1 MDRQTALLSPF
12 PFLSAPRG
20 RGPPVPAASMSRTR
34 RGQASSERPICLSQ
48 IQMRTQR
55 RCLADGFWRA
65 QPLGLSAALPHVLGW
80 VGGSGNCDGQEANRN
95 NAGVPFPDFI
105 NMSDVGVRWER
116 RSAPAAALPR
126 GREADSGQGQ
136 AAHRR
141 KHTGPL
147 THSCARSC
155 IYLTDALHSL
165 TIYGGG
171 RVGHRCSNCSAD
183 SPEFP
188 GSVIQQIAV
197 ETYYVS
203 GTVLGAE
210 IQVVSVEFNFYW
222 ERGQN

>member
-20 RGPPVPAASMSRTR
+20 RGPPVPAASTGRTR
-34 RGQASSERPICLSQ
+34 HGQASSECPICLSQ
-48 IQMRTQR
+48 IQMRAQR
-55 RCLADGFWRA
+55 RCLADGSWRA
-65 QPLGLSAALPHVLGW
+65 QPLGLSAALP
-80 VGGSGNCDGQEANRN
+80 R
-95 NAGVPFPDFI
+95 AGLV
-105 NMSDVGVRWER
+105 
-116 RSAPAAALPR
+116 
-126 GREADSGQGQ
+126 GRETDNQKLVRIMPASPVQTVLKCQVWALCGRDGRPCSSTAGAEGGHRADPGRTQG
-136 AAHRR
+136 

-147 THSCARSC
+147 THSCTRSC
-155 IYLTDALHSL
+155 AYPTDARHSL

-188 GSVIQQIAV
+188 GRVVQQIAV

-210 IQVVSVEFNFYW
+210 IQVVSVAFNFYW